1 MQGNNYYLC
10 TNFCGLDWSLTA
22 ALEPRGTSVNPR
34 AAPYWSRRS
43 SSRAWKREAA
53 SIADHVIASFV
64 RWDGKR
70 PDNDFSCCFL
80 FLFSQEEIYV
90 CSPQFDLIPLSRASC
105 SFYFWRSFT
114 VNQIFKKI
122 SSKQYKRPSF
132 WFSKC
137 SRSHK
142 LDLRKFFER
151 RDNDLQNL
159 VEKTKWLSL

>member
-1 MQGNNYYLC
+1 MSQLKKFRETTIICVQIFVVWTGAWLQPWSQEELQWILEQLHIEAC
-10 TNFCGLDWSLTA
+10 TECTECRSC
-22 ALEPRGTSVNPR
+22 
-34 AAPYWSRRS
+34 RS

-114 VNQIFKKI
+114 ANQIFKQI
-122 SSKQYKRPSF
+122 SSKQYKRPNKEVF
-132 WFSKC
+132 GFPNVP
-137 SRSHK
+137 
-142 LDLRKFFER
+142 DLT
-151 RDNDLQNL
+151 N
-159 VEKTKWLSL
+159 